1 MVVHWCGT
9 GLSAIPG
16 LKKLIMD
23 GNNVI
28 VWNRT
33 VSKATKALAGVSA
46 TIHEFNINALEEKLA
61 PGDIVVSML
70 PGEWHVPLA
79 KLAISKKAHFVSSSY
94 ISPEMRILNNA
105 ALKAGVSLVN
115 EIGLD
120 PGIDHLMAHK
130 LVNELKDLELMN
142 AETEVS
148 FLSYCGGVPKFP
160 NEFKYKFSWSPLGVL
175 KALKSPSRS
184 IKDFEN
190 FEANRPWDAITSYN
204 APLNNPEEFEVYPNR
219 DSLPFI
225 EQYVFDRNWKI
236 KQFVRGT
243 LRLKGWAQA
252 WASIFKEIETL
263 NGQAGEKRLSEMSEQ
278 FWRDYAYADNE
289 PDRVILCVDL
299 KAEQNNHVI
308 WHKTYKM
315 DAWGDHRGTAMARL
329 VSNPVCFAVEAI
341 ANKQIEFGVNAAASD
356 PVIVDKW
363 LKNVKGLAQEFDV
376 IDHLTLKF

>member
-16 LKKLIMD
+16 LKKLILD

-33 VSKATKALAGVSA
+33 VSKAIKALQGVQVTINEFDMSA
-46 TIHEFNINALEEKLA
+46 IERKLA
-61 PGDIVVSML
+61 PRDIIVSML

-79 KLAISKKAHFVSSSY
+79 KLAIAKRAHFVSSSY
-94 ISPEMRILNNA
+94 ISLEMNNLNRASLEAN
-105 ALKAGVSLVN
+105 VSLIN

-130 LVNELKDLELMN
+130 LVEEFKKSEPIN

-148 FLSYCGGVPKFP
+148 FLSYCGGVPRTP

-184 IKDFEN
+184 IKNFN
-190 FEANRPWDAITSYN
+190 KFEANRPWDAITSYS
-204 APLNNPEEFEVYPNR
+204 APLDNPEEFEVYPNR

-225 EQYVFDRNWKI
+225 DQYDFNKNWKI

-243 LRLKGWAQA
+243 LRLKGWAKA
-252 WASIFKEIETL
+252 WAEIFKEIETL
-263 NGQAGEKRLSEMSEQ
+263 NGETGEKRLIEMSEEL
-278 FWRDYAYADNE
+278 WRNNAYGEHDL
-289 PDRVILCVDL
+289 DRVILCVDL
-299 KAEQNNHVI
+299 KAKQKDSVI

-315 DAWGDHRGTAMARL
+315 DAWGDTRGTAMARL
-329 VSNPVCFAVEAI
+329 VSYPVSLAVKAI
-341 ANKQIEFGVNAAASD
+341 INNEIECGVSAASRK
-356 PVIVDKW
+356 PNVVNKW
-363 LKNVKGLAQEFDV
+363 LRDISGLAQEFDI
-376 IDHLTLKF
+376 IDHLT